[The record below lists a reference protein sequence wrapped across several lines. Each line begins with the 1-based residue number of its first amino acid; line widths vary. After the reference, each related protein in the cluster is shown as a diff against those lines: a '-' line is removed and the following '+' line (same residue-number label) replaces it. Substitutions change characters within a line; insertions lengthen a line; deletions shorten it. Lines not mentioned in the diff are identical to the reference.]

1 MEKKQFWTLRY
12 ALINITYFAAFCT
25 VHAYAA
31 VYLLDK
37 GFTNTQIGILLALA
51 NVVSAILQ
59 PVVAGIIDRPGP
71 VTNRIV
77 IMCSSLFILLAS
89 VLLLIVNDNKV
100 IIFIVFAMIYM
111 IQFVYQ
117 PVVTALYF
125 EYEKA
130 GANIMYGLAR
140 GLGSAGFAT
149 VSAFIG
155 NVVEKKGVYVLLIGN
170 IIIMCFALIVVYTF
184 KKPLS
189 ADCGN
194 KTSDDEVKKEAHNN
208 IKEFAKI
215 YPMFMLL
222 VVATICF
229 FFAHNMIN
237 DFLIQII
244 RPLGGGEAQLG
255 YATFLAAFLELP
267 VMAVIAT
274 VMKKISVEKLLI
286 FSGVFFLIKTLI
298 LVFASNMAA
307 VYISQA
313 CQMFAYAVFI
323 PASAYYVNKIMDTYD
338 QVKGQAYISSA
349 ITVGGVFSNLVSGK
363 AIDKYGVSTTLIIG
377 CVVAAIG
384 VVIAVK
390 ALGLRTKSE
399 LK

>member
-1 MEKKQFWTLRY
+1 MEKKQFWTIRY

-25 VHAYAA
+25 IHAFAA

-51 NVVSAILQ
+51 NVISAILQ
-59 PVVAGIIDRPGP
+59 PVVAGIIDKPGP
-71 VTNRIV
+71 ITNRIV
-77 IMCSSLFILLAS
+77 IMFSSLFILLAS
-89 VLLLIVNDNKV
+89 VLLMFVNDNKV
-100 IIFIVFAMIYM
+100 IIFVVFTMIYM

-125 EYEKA
+125 EYEKS

-140 GLGSAGFAT
+140 GLGSAGFAFT
-149 VSAFIG
+149 SKFIG
-155 NVVEKKGVYVLLIGN
+155 KIVEDKGVYVLLIGN
-170 IIIMCFALIVVYTF
+170 VIIMCFALIVVYTF
-184 KKPLS
+184 KKPICNENES
-189 ADCGN
+189 G
-194 KTSDDEVKKEAHNN
+194 KDEQAKVEAHNS
-208 IKEFAKI
+208 IKEFTKI

-222 VVATICF
+222 VVATVCF

-244 RPLGGGEAQLG
+244 RPLGGGETQLG
-255 YATFLAAFLELP
+255 NATFLAALLELP

-274 VMKKISVEKLLI
+274 VMKKISVEKLLL

-298 LVFASNMAA
+298 LVFANNMAA

-363 AIDKYGVSTTLIIG
+363 SIDKYGVSTTLIIG

-384 VVIAVK
+384 LAIAFK
-390 ALGLRTKSE
+390 ALGLKTAKNA
-399 LK
+399 